1 MIPPTAH
8 IMKKRYDNRRRL
20 RMMSL
25 IVLLIGLWFGLY
37 PVLDKL
43 FTGDI
48 LVWHRYDFTLFAF
61 CATFFIVAGFLWF
74 MEPRLSRLLVPIP
87 KNRCPQCNYRL
98 EQLTRPACPECGLA
112 LPPQLINVEKE
123 NEK

>member
-25 IVLLIGLWFGLY
+25 IVMLVGLWFAIY
-37 PVLDKL
+37 PVIDKL

-48 LVWHRYDFTLFAF
+48 FSWRRYELGIFAAS
-61 CATFFIVAGFLWF
+61 ATFMVVALVLWF
-74 MEPRLSRLLVPIP
+74 VEPWLSRLLVPIP
-87 KNRCPQCNYRL
+87 QDRCPQCSYRL
-98 EQLTRPACPECGLA
+98 EQLTCATCPECGLA
-112 LPPQLINVEKE
+112 LPPQLINARKE
-123 NEK
+123 SEE